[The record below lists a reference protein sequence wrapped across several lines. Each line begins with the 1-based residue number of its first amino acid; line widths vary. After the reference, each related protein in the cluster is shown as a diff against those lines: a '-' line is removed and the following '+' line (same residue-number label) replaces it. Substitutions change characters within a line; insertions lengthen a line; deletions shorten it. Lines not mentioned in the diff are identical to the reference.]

1 MSFKPSRIKPG
12 TQTGN
17 LAMALSLATFAMLG
31 ALTPLLL
38 YRNPQFRTVDSDVT
52 LPSNVARRGAFLN
65 SGSRDAGPSNVPRE
79 FPKN

>member
-1 MSFKPSRIKPG
+1 
-12 TQTGN
+12 
-17 LAMALSLATFAMLG
+17 LALSLATFAMLG

-38 YRNPQFRTVDSDVT
+38 YRNPQFRVVDAEVT